1 MASSSIGRS
10 SRLTGT
16 LIGAAIAA
24 VLFAVVVVAAKP
36 AEVWRLFQTMDGGLL
51 AMAAATSVAFLSTRG
66 LRLLLLVERGLLT
79 WPRATLVAA
88 AAQAAALFVP
98 ARTGEL
104 ALPLLLARTTGR
116 SFTAGVGTLFATR
129 ALDLATLGV
138 WSGAAVLAVRGF
150 REPLA
155 IVVSLALFLPSLLL
169 PFSVAVADRLALRCF
184 APRGMRGRRWARQV
198 RRVRRELD
206 GLLRRPLRL
215 IAAVLTSIVMWGLQ
229 WAVAWILL
237 VAMGHRWPP
246 KPRHPR
252 GRLDSGIHCPWR
264 AISGGRCDWCCRPPL
279 GSDLCRDLWPS
290 RLGGLDGEVR
300 EEIDRK
306 NRRSRG
312 SFQRFFFR
320 NPKSDIRNLG
330 SGRFVIP
337 NSEIRIPNLSF
348 T

>member
-1 MASSSIGRS
+1 MASSPSGRS
-10 SRLTGT
+10 SRLAGT

-24 VLFAVVVVAAKP
+24 VLFAVVVAAAKP
-36 AEVWRLFQTMDGGLL
+36 AEVWRLFQSTDGGLL
-51 AMAAATSVAFLSTRG
+51 AMAAAMSVAFLSARG

-116 SFTAGVGTLFATR
+116 SFTAGVGTLLATR

-155 IVVSLALFLPSLLL
+155 IGVSLALFLPSLLL
-169 PFSVAVADRLALRCF
+169 PFTVAMADRLALRCF
-184 APRGMRGRRWARQV
+184 AVRGVRGRRWARRA
-198 RRVRRELD
+198 RRVRLELD
-206 GLLRRPLRL
+206 GLLRRPVRL
-215 IAAVLTSIVMWGLQ
+215 IAAAVASVVMWGLQ

-246 KPRHPR
+246 TTVV
-252 GRLDSGIHCPWR
+252 
-264 AISGGRCDWCCRPPL
+264 A
-279 GSDLCRDLWPS
+279 GSAAAAVANLLPFN
-290 RLGGLDGEVR
+290 LVG
-300 EEIDRK
+300 
-306 NRRSRG
+306 
-312 SFQRFFFR
+312 
-320 NPKSDIRNLG
+320 NLG
-330 SGRFVIP
+330 TLEAGWTAVFTALGVPLQVAAATGVAAHLWGLIFAALFGLAGWVVLTALSRDESP
-337 NSEIRIPNLSF
+337 NRDRG
-348 T
+348 

>member
-246 KPRHPR
+246 TTVV
-252 GRLDSGIHCPWR
+252 
-264 AISGGRCDWCCRPPL
+264 A
-279 GSDLCRDLWPS
+279 GSAAAAVANLLPFN
-290 RLGGLDGEVR
+290 LIG
-300 EEIDRK
+300 
-306 NRRSRG
+306 
-312 SFQRFFFR
+312 
-320 NPKSDIRNLG
+320 NLG
-330 SGRFVIP
+330 TLEAGWTAAFTALGVPFQVAAATGVAAHLWGLIFAAIFGLLGWAALTVRSGKK
-337 NSEIRIPNLSF
+337 
-348 T
+348 

>member
-1 MASSSIGRS
+1 MAGRS
-10 SRLTGT
+10 SRLVGT
-16 LIGAAIAA
+16 LIGAAIAGL
-24 VLFAVVVVAAKP
+24 LFAIVVAAAKP
-36 AEVWRLFQTMDGGLL
+36 VEVWRLFQSTEGGLL
-51 AMAAATSVAFLSTRG
+51 ALAAATSAAFLSARG

-116 SFTAGVGTLFATR
+116 SFTTGVGTLFATR
-129 ALDLATLGV
+129 AIDLATLGV

-155 IVVSLALFLPSLLL
+155 IVISLALFLPSLLL
-169 PFSVAVADRLALRCF
+169 PVTVAVADRLALRCLT
-184 APRGMRGRRWARQV
+184 PRGMRGRRWARRV

-215 IAAVLTSIVMWGLQ
+215 IAAVLISIVMWGLQ

-246 KPRHPR
+246 TTVV
-252 GRLDSGIHCPWR
+252 
-264 AISGGRCDWCCRPPL
+264 A
-279 GSDLCRDLWPS
+279 GSAAAAVANLLPFN
-290 RLGGLDGEVR
+290 LVG
-300 EEIDRK
+300 
-306 NRRSRG
+306 
-312 SFQRFFFR
+312 
-320 NPKSDIRNLG
+320 NLG
-330 SGRFVIP
+330 TLEAGWTAAFTALGVPFQVAAATGVAAHLWGLIFAAFFGLAGWVVLTTLSREDLP
-337 NSEIRIPNLSF
+337 NREAG
-348 T
+348 